1 MSCVH
6 PLLSSYAWLEIYTV
20 SWLEWNVSVCME
32 ATTIT
37 WNRTRGTCKKDQSYS
52 IDLPAWPIVWG
63 ATTVLVAAAETG
75 ILFVING
82 GTWRDQF
89 DIVILLLVWPFGLQK
104 RWRFKFARLEI
115 DGITFSL
122 LGHLSLSCSFAQAE
136 VKANKPKKLVKPP
149 KT

>member
-1 MSCVH
+1 
-6 PLLSSYAWLEIYTV
+6 
-20 SWLEWNVSVCME
+20 ME

-37 WNRTRGTCKKDQSYS
+37 WNLTRGTCKKDQSYS

-89 DIVILLLVWPFGLQK
+89 DIVILFLVWPLQNGAGSPGWK
-104 RWRFKFARLEI
+104 SMESRFHCLGICLSAVPSLKKMKQRWSWGE
-115 DGITFSL
+115 S
-122 LGHLSLSCSFAQAE
+122 
-136 VKANKPKKLVKPP
+136 KAKKAG
-149 KT
+149 KTK

>member
-1 MSCVH
+1 
-6 PLLSSYAWLEIYTV
+6 
-20 SWLEWNVSVCME
+20 ME

-37 WNRTRGTCKKDQSYS
+37 WNLTRGTCKKDQSYS

-89 DIVILLLVWPFGLQK
+89 DIVILTFFACKNGDAAGSPGWK
-104 RWRFKFARLEI
+104 SMESRFHCL
-115 DGITFSL
+115 GICLSAVPSL
-122 LGHLSLSCSFAQAE
+122 KKIE
-136 VKANKPKKLVKPP
+136 VKLRWKQISLKKAGF
-149 KT
+149 